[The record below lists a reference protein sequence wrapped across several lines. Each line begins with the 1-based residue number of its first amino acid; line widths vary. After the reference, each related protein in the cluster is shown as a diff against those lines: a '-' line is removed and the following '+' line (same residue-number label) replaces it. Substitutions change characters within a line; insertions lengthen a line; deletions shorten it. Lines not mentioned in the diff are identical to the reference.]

1 MATRLAG
8 VNRGE
13 IFSSDAARAPEGG
26 EGKDQHQDGVNES
39 EAEEPGGGTAVP
51 LAPGGDGSVDGEQAE
66 ESASGFMKEL
76 ADGAP
81 DDAKRDLD
89 GVPQN
94 GMKAGRHT
102 RILVQNEGRG
112 R

>member
-1 MATRLAG
+1 
-8 VNRGE
+8 
-13 IFSSDAARAPEGG
+13 
-26 EGKDQHQDGVNES
+26 
-39 EAEEPGGGTAVP
+39 
-51 LAPGGDGSVDGEQAE
+51 
-66 ESASGFMKEL
+66 MKEL

>member
-26 EGKDQHQDGVNES
+26 EGKNQHQDGVNES
-39 EAEEPGGGTAVP
+39 EAEE
-51 LAPGGDGSVDGEQAE
+51 PGGDGSVDGEQAE